1 MGKMKPKIAPS
12 KPLTLRL
19 SLAAPGMGPLHRA
32 GLGGLAA
39 TLAALERAHRSDRI
53 KTAALPSNGRGDG
66 AYPWTVDETSITLD
80 FGAPGNAAAY
90 LQKLFAFAFDKTP
103 DGLIFLPGQHDGSA
117 DDAVLAELQ
126 RALTLTFIQHGK
138 TRKLEKEARTFTKDA
153 GDNKPIRYD
162 FKPCSWFKHQ
172 NGWEDLVDGDELT
185 NKPGEVVGPLNPGAV
200 VRHVA
205 FTGDTRI
212 EETPER
218 LLPLYFAV
226 VGCVALSANR
236 GTGVLLVPEVT
247 DLKAFASYRPA
258 MTPRL
263 PKECQIA
270 SASDAALQAQLR
282 LRAKGLA
289 TKSIPAVY
297 AMGFRSTPWA
307 SQQKSRVMSVTVP
320 AGDDRRLQRFEDA
333 LDYLPTR
340 VAQKTEKIST
350 GRGKQKQTIET
361 VTYFWAASLVRPLA
375 ADNLAR
381 DKPWYLGF
389 AKLMTGLER
398 NKLGFEREGLI
409 NMTNDD
415 DLYDDAGEQA
425 IMRCIHGAMR
435 SRYGQI
441 SEENKGNA
449 NAMKNR
455 FAKEYERWR
464 LAFAGS
470 KTPDQFR
477 TSFADLVSRGGP
489 GNKAIQ
495 QAWGQILPYLRKDR
509 WQQARD
515 LSLLALAS
523 YESTSAKQS
532 TEKEKE

>member
-1 MGKMKPKIAPS
+1 MGKVKPKVAPTKS
-12 KPLTLRL
+12 TTLTM
-19 SLAAPGMGPLHRA
+19 SLTTPGMGPLHRA

-39 TLAALERAHRSDRI
+39 TLAALRAAHQDGKVNR
-53 KTAALPSNGRGDG
+53 AALPGAINRDG
-66 AYPWTVDETSITLD
+66 TYPWTVEETSITLE
-80 FGAPGNAAAY
+80 FGAPESATTY
-90 LQKLFAFAFDKTP
+90 LQKLFAFAFDLKN
-103 DGLIFLPGQHDGSA
+103 GLIYLPGQHDGSA
-117 DDAVLAELQ
+117 DNAVLAELQ
-126 RALTLTFIQHGK
+126 SALTLTFIQHGK
-138 TRKLEKEARTFTKDA
+138 TRKLEKEPKTFTKDA

-162 FKPCSWFKHQ
+162 FKPCLWFKHQ
-172 NGWEDLVDGDELT
+172 SGWEDLVDGDGLT
-185 NKPGEVVGPLNPGAV
+185 DKPGEVVGPLNPGAV

-218 LLPLYFAV
+218 LLPLYFAI
-226 VGCVALSANR
+226 VGCVALAANR
-236 GTGVLLVPEVT
+236 GTGMLLVPEVT

-282 LRAKGLA
+282 LRAKGVA
-289 TKSIPAVY
+289 MKSIPAVY
-297 AMGFRSTPWA
+297 TMGFRSTPWA

-350 GRGKQKQTIET
+350 SRGKQKQTTET
-361 VTYFWAASLVRPLA
+361 VTYFWADSLVRPLA

-389 AKLMTGLER
+389 AKLMNGLER
-398 NKLGFEREGLI
+398 NKLSFEREGLI

-415 DLYDDAGEQA
+415 DLYDDTAEQA
-425 IMRCIHGAMR
+425 IIRCVHSALR
-435 SRYGQI
+435 VRYRLI
-441 SEENKGNA
+441 YDANPDNENA
-449 NAMKNR
+449 RRNR
-455 FAKEYERWR
+455 NTKEFERWR
-464 LAFAGS
+464 LAFSGS

-477 TSFADLVSRGGP
+477 SKFADLLSRAGP

-523 YESTSAKQS
+523 YESNSSKQS